1 MMQRVTRRT
10 GFTLLE
16 LMIAIVVIG
25 VILAVATPS
34 IKRYL
39 ESQRLRSVS
48 GEMMVD
54 LQFARTEAVARGRVV
69 GIRLDRNADQTC
81 YTLAAYSGAN
91 CIVPGF
97 PPMATCDCRLGVGS
111 ACTGNWTELKTVSVP
126 NSTAVRVDYI
136 GITQAVGFDPT
147 SGQLAYCNPNMV
159 GGTPPAFRANIT
171 GATTAGM
178 QLEIAPAGRPRL
190 CVTSGKVS
198 GVQSC

>member
-1 MMQRVTRRT
+1 MQRTVRRS

-48 GEMMVD
+48 GELMVD
-54 LQFARTEAVARGRVV
+54 LQFARTEAVARSRVV
-69 GIRLDRNADQTC
+69 GIRLDRDADRTC
-81 YTLAAYSGAN
+81 YTVAAYSGNN
-91 CIVPGF
+91 CLAPIDAR
-97 PPMATCDCRLGVGS
+97 MASCDCRLGIGA

-126 NSTAVRVDYI
+126 VGTAVRVDYI
-136 GITQAVGFDPT
+136 GITQSVAFDPI
-147 SGQLAYCNPNMV
+147 SGQLNYCNPNMV
-159 GGTPPAFRANIT
+159 GGTPPAFRTNIT
-171 GATTAGM
+171 GASTAAM

-190 CVTSGKVS
+190 CVMSGKVS
-198 GVQSC
+198 GVQAC